1 MPKIKLNTKFSSTM
15 GAPPPDPPL
24 QISDYAP
31 AGIITSRNFEK
42 NAIDFKLFKELIL
55 TLRVLNK

>member
-1 MPKIKLNTKFSSTM
+1 MPKIKLNTKFSSS
-15 GAPPPDPPL
+15 GGSAPRTPL

-31 AGIITSRNFEK
+31 ASIITSRNFEK

-55 TLRVLNK
+55 TLSVLNK